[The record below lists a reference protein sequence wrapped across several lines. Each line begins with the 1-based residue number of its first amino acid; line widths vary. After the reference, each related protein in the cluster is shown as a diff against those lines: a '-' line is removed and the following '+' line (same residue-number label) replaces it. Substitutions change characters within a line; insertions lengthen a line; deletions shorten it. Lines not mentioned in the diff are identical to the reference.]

1 MGPVPSY
8 LAAWPARHDGTVPR
22 TPTIRDIA
30 LEAGVSRSTVS
41 RVLNGGSLV
50 SPEAAEA
57 VRVAMERTRYV
68 ASHSARSLKTHRS
81 GAVALVVTENQER
94 LFEDPTTSTVFR
106 GLNARLGEHGQ
117 ALYLAL
123 ADDDRT
129 RRSLVQQLRS
139 GLLDGAVLLAVHAGR
154 PALHDVARARAGH
167 AGRGHVRRCRS
178 GAGRRLPYVSVR
190 DKAAAR
196 QMARY
201 LIGRGRRHIG
211 IVAGPQDT
219 GSGRER
225 TGRVPRGVRR
235 EAPAGVVPYEA
246 VTSTYSAEEG
256 ERAMLDLAAE
266 APELDAVFVASD
278 LLATGAL
285 TALRS
290 LGRRV
295 PTTSPSPGSTTRCW
309 LAGPTRADHDAI
321 PFEQAT
327 AELVRLLLARIRG
340 EDVSSVRLDCELVVR
355 DST

>member
-8 LAAWPARHDGTVPR
+8 LALSSVHDGAVPR
-22 TPTIRDIA
+22 TPTIRDVA

-50 SPEAAEA
+50 SPDAAEA
-57 VRVAMERTRYV
+57 VRAAMERTRYV

-106 GLNARLGEHGQ
+106 GLNARLSEHGQ

-139 GLLDGAVLLAVHAGR
+139 GLLDGAVLLAVHAADPLFTMLLD
-154 PALHDVARARAGH
+154 PAQHSPAVVMSGLPL
-167 AGRGHVRRCRS
+167 
-178 GAGRRLPYVSVR
+178 GAGRRLPYVSAR

-219 GSGRER
+219 GSGSER
-225 TGRVPRGVRR
+225 LAGFRAAFDA
-235 EAPAGVVPYEA
+235 APAGVVPYEA
-246 VTSTYSAEEG
+246 VTATYSAEAG
-256 ERAMLDLAAE
+256 ERAMLELAAA
-266 APELDAVFVASD
+266 APELDAVFAASD

-285 TALRS
+285 TALRR

-295 PTTSPSPGSTTRCW
+295 PDDIA
-309 LAGPTRADHDAI
+309 LAGFDDSVLARRAEPALTTMRI

-340 EDVSSVRLDCELVVR
+340 ETVTSVRLDCELVVR
-355 DST
+355 GST